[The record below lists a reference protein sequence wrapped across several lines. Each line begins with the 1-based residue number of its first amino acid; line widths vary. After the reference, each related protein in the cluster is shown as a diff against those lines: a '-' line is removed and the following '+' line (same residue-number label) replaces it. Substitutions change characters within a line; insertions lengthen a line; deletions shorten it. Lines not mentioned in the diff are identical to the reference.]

1 LRAFFYIDTM
11 TFQKRKVKKMRK
23 NWKKLLT
30 LTGFLTVIMIVL
42 AACGS
47 NGEESTEEAGDSDGE
62 SRTINVAT
70 VGTGPPYSMVDEE
83 GNWSGSE
90 ADIWAEIGERTGWNI
105 NVQRVGSSATF
116 GQLDTGRSDVAAN
129 SYALTEE
136 RAENYIHTIPVYAD
150 ANTIAVQSGND
161 EINSIDDL
169 AGKTVGVQ
177 AGQAADI
184 PLTDLSEELGFELIR
199 YETTADTFQQLEIG
213 RVDAVGGPRSLLN
226 EYINERG
233 VDFRILDENLTATPV
248 VYFLPD
254 TEEHAQIRD
263 ELNVVIEEMRED
275 GTIAE
280 ITEEWLYTDMTQ
292 NLEDVEME
300 QE

>member
-1 LRAFFYIDTM
+1 M
-11 TFQKRKVKKMRK
+11 TNK
-23 NWKKLLT
+23 WKKWLSLT
-30 LTGFLTVIMIVL
+30 SFLVVVL
-42 AACGS
+42 MVLVACGS
-47 NGEESTEEAGDSDGE
+47 GEESTQEAGDE
-62 SRTINVAT
+62 EIVWETVNVAT

-83 GNWSGSE
+83 GNWTGSE
-90 ADIWAEIGERTGWNI
+90 ADIWAEIGERTGLEI
-105 NVQRVGSSATF
+105 NVQRIGSSATF

-129 SYALTEE
+129 NYALTEE
-136 RAENYIHTIPVYAD
+136 RAENYIHTRPVYAD
-150 ANTIAVQSGND
+150 ANTVAVQSGND
-161 EINSIDDL
+161 EIQTLDDL

-184 PLTDLSEELGFELIR
+184 PLTDLSEELGFELVR

-226 EYINERG
+226 EYNATRDA
-233 VDFRILDENLTATPV
+233 DFEILDENLTATPV

-254 TEEHAQIRD
+254 TEEHAVLRD
-263 ELNVVIEEMRED
+263 QLDVVIEEMIED

-292 NLEDVEME
+292 NLEDVDSEGVSE
-300 QE
+300 